1 MCVCVCVCVCREIE
15 RECVHVGEQREG
27 VKGVYVERQRE
38 RGRVCREI
46 KRECVYADR

>member
-1 MCVCVCVCVCREIE
+1 MCVCVCREIE
-15 RECVHVGEQREG
+15 RECVYVREQREE